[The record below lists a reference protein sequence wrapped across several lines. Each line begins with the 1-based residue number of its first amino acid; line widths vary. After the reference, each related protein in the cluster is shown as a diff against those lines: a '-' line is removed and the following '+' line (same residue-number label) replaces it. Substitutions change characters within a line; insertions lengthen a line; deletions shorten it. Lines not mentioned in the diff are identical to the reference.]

1 MQLIR
6 YWQDELD
13 GLVKSHR
20 AELRKQWNIEEPA
33 EGEKKDS
40 GRGDSKTETAKAEDP
55 EEVLARLSE
64 DLKKIGLEDK
74 SEL

>member
-1 MQLIR
+1 MT
-6 YWQDELD
+6 
-13 GLVKSHR
+13 SHR
-20 AELRKQWNIEEPA
+20 AELRKQWNIEHEQEPV
-33 EGEKKDS
+33 
-40 GRGDSKTETAKAEDP
+40 TAAADKEVEDP